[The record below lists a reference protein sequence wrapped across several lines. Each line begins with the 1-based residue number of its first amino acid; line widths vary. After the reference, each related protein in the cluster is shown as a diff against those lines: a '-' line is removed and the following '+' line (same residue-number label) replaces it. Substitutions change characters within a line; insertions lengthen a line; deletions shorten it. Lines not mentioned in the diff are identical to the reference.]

1 MTGKLYPWSKACT
14 LKAGMG
20 FLQLYETA
28 TLNELRHCLQA
39 LGEPPLLL
47 GRGSNLV
54 GSDSATPIAVL
65 RLAKGADFGTILAL
79 SENCFRIGCALSL
92 AELLSTLAARGYGG
106 LAGLSGI
113 PGSLGGALAMNAGAN
128 GQEISVAVEQVD
140 GWDLQHDRP
149 WQWRKEEGGW
159 AYRQSPIPVGVIA
172 LQAILRFQKVA
183 PSSEASLIVA
193 ERQRRKKITPVG
205 ASAGSVFR
213 NPAPE
218 QSAGR
223 LLEQAGC
230 KELSAGVFNV
240 SVQHANWIVN
250 CSRTPGKAED
260 CRRLVNEMQQK
271 VREKFA
277 VELRCEWRWA
287 DEIL

>member
-1 MTGKLYPWSKACT
+1 MTGKLYPWAKACT

-20 FLQLYETA
+20 FLQLYEPDK
-28 TLNELRHCLQA
+28 LSELRHCLQTV
-39 LGEPPLLL
+39 GQIPLLL

-54 GSDSATPIAVL
+54 GSDSTSPIPVL

-79 SENCFRIGCALSL
+79 SENCFRVGCALNL

-128 GQEISVAVEQVD
+128 GQEISAAVEQVD

-159 AYRQSPIPVGVIA
+159 AYRQSPIPSGVIV
-172 LQAILRFQKVA
+172 LHAILRFQKIA
-183 PSSEASLIVA
+183 PSTETSQIAA
-193 ERQRRKKITPVG
+193 ERKRREKATPAG

-218 QSAGR
+218 QPAGR

-230 KELSAGVFNV
+230 KGLSAGAFSV

-271 VREKFA
+271 VHEKFA
-277 VELRCEWRWA
+277 VDLHCEWRWA